1 MRNLFLLRM
10 ESPSRNPLLQ
20 NQHDEISSED
30 EESQENLQATILEN
44 NTYIATS
51 ARSSSQAPIKE
62 RRPSAAPVDTYNFSF
77 LVFYLLGM

>member
-1 MRNLFLLRM
+1 M

-20 NQHDEISSED
+20 HDQNEVSSED
-30 EESQENLQATILEN
+30 DESQENIQATILEN

-51 ARSSSQAPIKE
+51 ARSSQTG
-62 RRPSAAPVDTYNFSF
+62 RDTKKSSSNVVPLDKYNFSF

>member
-1 MRNLFLLRM
+1 MD
-10 ESPSRNPLLQ
+10 SPSRNPLLQ
-20 NQHDEISSED
+20 NQQDEASSD

-51 ARSSSQAPIKE
+51 ARSSQAAIKE
-62 RRPSAAPVDTYNFSF
+62 RRPSAAPVDKYNFSF